1 MMFVLSKKNND
12 TNIMKKKQF
21 FLIAIIAICF
31 AFTVANN
38 PSQDIIGKWKIDEGS
53 IDGVTMSIISFTKKT
68 NPDLAEQME
77 GQEDA
82 MKQMVRSLIIN
93 YKADNTYEIQ
103 TPQGPQIGKW
113 HLENNNT
120 YLVATRDGKPDKKD
134 SVLEISTTR
143 LKLMNRERGETTL
156 YIRP

>member
-1 MMFVLSKKNND
+1 
-12 TNIMKKKQF
+12 MKKKLF
-21 FLIAIIAICF
+21 FLVAIIAVCS
-31 AFTVANN
+31 AFTIANN
-38 PSQDIIGKWKIDEGS
+38 PPQNIIGKWKIDEGS
-53 IDGVTMSIISFTKKT
+53 INGVTRSIIFYTQKT

-77 GQEDA
+77 GQEETI
-82 MKQMVRSLIIN
+82 KQMVRSLMIH

-103 TPQGPQIGKW
+103 TPQGLQTGKW

-120 YLVATRDGKPDKKD
+120 YLVATRDGKPDRKD

-143 LKLMNRERGETTL
+143 LKIINRERGDTTL